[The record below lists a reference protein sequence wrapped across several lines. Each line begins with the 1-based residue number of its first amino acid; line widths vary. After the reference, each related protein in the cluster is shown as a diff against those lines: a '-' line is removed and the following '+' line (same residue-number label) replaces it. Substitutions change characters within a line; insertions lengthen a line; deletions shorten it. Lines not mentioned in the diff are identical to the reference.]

1 MPRLLIIE
9 DEQRLLR
16 HLQQGLEE
24 DGYDVLTAAD
34 GEAGQA
40 LATTEAVDLVV
51 VDLMLPKRDGLT
63 VVREIRA
70 RGIQMPI
77 LILTARNTV
86 DDRVQ
91 GLDSGADD
99 YLVKPFAFEELVAR
113 IRALLRRKPA
123 EVPNVLR
130 AADLEMNL
138 MTRSVSRGEHQLDLS
153 AREYELL
160 YYFLCHVNEVLPRET
175 IARDVWREPG
185 PVETNVI
192 DVYVNY
198 LRKKIDISGR
208 PKLIRTVRG
217 VGYCLESQP

>member
-24 DGYDVLTAAD
+24 DGYDVLAAAD
-34 GEAGQA
+34 GKTGQD

-51 VDLMLPKRDGLT
+51 VDLMLPQRDGLT

-70 RGIQMPI
+70 RGIQTPI
-77 LILTARNTV
+77 LILTARDTV

-123 EVPNVLR
+123 ETPDVLR
-130 AADLEMNL
+130 ASDLEMNL
-138 MTRSVSRGEHQLDLS
+138 MTRSVFRGEHQLDLS

-160 YYFLCHVNEVLPRET
+160 YYFLCHVDEILPRET